1 MSCRSI
7 TSPSRWAGFAA
18 AVAAVGLAVC
28 RADEPAVLRAAA
40 AAFTVAPP
48 AGDSLATLGLTGAAA
63 QRVVE
68 PLETVVFLLES
79 AGRRHVLVTTHFST
93 VLHVNASAELRR
105 IAAAATGTPV
115 ERVWIFSSHNH
126 SDLLLATNGLE
137 IFQLQTPE
145 PPPIAWNPV
154 GERFV
159 TGLRETAAR
168 LPDRLVPVTVH
179 HAVATED
186 RLTYNRK
193 GRRADGSTY
202 FMREEDRLLVAADYR
217 GDVDTQ
223 APLVVFAD
231 EAGHAVAALAQFT
244 GHPVTSYNP
253 ERPVVHGDWPQ
264 TACRVVAAALAERD
278 AAGGGPAGR
287 TVPVGFLQ
295 GCAGDVNSKGMFAP
309 DGPARAEEF
318 GRMLGGRLAE
328 SIPRLVASRRGGG
341 DLAVTRVP
349 VPLGPL
355 PPRPEIVAELA
366 EIDGFLRRA
375 AADYPDTL
383 TCVGLNFP
391 RILSPAYR
399 GKLVAAVRPWYDWAL
414 EQHATGRA
422 DTLPR
427 SLDVEVVSIR
437 LGDVGIVGFPCE
449 PFQGIGRLARASGTL
464 PLTIACG
471 YANLTHGYI
480 PDAPNVG
487 DREYM
492 SSFHRYT
499 RFRPPFARPAGDVMA
514 LRGVAALDRMTRGE

>member
-7 TSPSRWAGFAA
+7 TSPSCWAGFAA
-18 AVAAVGLAVC
+18 AVAAVGVAAC
-28 RADEPAVLRAAA
+28 RAEEPAILRAAA
-40 AAFTVAPP
+40 AAFTVMPT

-63 QRVVE
+63 RRVIE
-68 PLETVVFLLES
+68 PLESVVFLLES
-79 AGRRHVLVTTHFST
+79 EGRRHVLVTTHFST

-105 IAAAATGTPV
+105 IAAAATGAPV

-137 IFQLQTPE
+137 IFQLQTAE

-202 FMREEDRLLVAADYR
+202 FMREEDRLLVATDYR

-223 APLVVFAD
+223 APLVVFKD

-278 AAGGGPAGR
+278 AAGAGPAGR
-287 TVPVGFLQ
+287 TVPVGFPQ

-318 GRMLGGRLAE
+318 GRMLGGRLVE
-328 SIPRLVASRRGGG
+328 SIPR
-341 DLAVTRVP
+341 
-349 VPLGPL
+349 
-355 PPRPEIVAELA
+355 
-366 EIDGFLRRA
+366 
-375 AADYPDTL
+375 
-383 TCVGLNFP
+383 
-391 RILSPAYR
+391 
-399 GKLVAAVRPWYDWAL
+399 LVAAVRPWYDWAL

-427 SLDVEVVSIR
+427 ALDVEVVSIR

-480 PDAPNVG
+480 PDGPNVG

-514 LRGVAALDRMTRGE
+514 LRGVEALDRMIRGE